1 MLTLHQT
8 NDMKFIYTFLIIT
21 ILSACGNGHLHDGEK
36 LMDKGKAFM
45 IEGKRDSAFVYFSL
59 IADRYSDDM
68 DEDDKRMTAL
78 ALNNCG
84 YICLFFHSDYT
95 QAYSYLIKAKDLCE
109 QYNIT
114 SAVPI
119 VMQNLG
125 NLYSACGS
133 QIGMRNNLATAAQY
147 YRQSVDAAVKARD
160 WNIMLSSYINLT
172 NLYLCN
178 DLGKRPITQEI
189 SIPTDSVPQSGVKR
203 YVELLNAAMR
213 NVGKGKP
220 AEARQLFRQQFD
232 AIRDLDNAEQ
242 YASVTYSM
250 ITASFMQQNLADS
263 AISCLQEYL
272 SLARRHNNMETQ
284 TDIYKSMEKAYR
296 MKGDDASATACHNMY
311 LNCKDSLLFRNHLA
325 NINEMHL
332 SHEVKIAGERIEKIS
347 TEKRIQTIMII
358 ATAIVIVVTLYLLT
372 IIYRRNRRL
381 DERNRTLYERN
392 VELLRHEAELR
403 ETRKKADENNSGN
416 TQKSEKP
423 VINEEKQ
430 TELCNKIQK
439 ILDDVEIITS
449 PTFNLSRLSELVG
462 SNTTYVSRIINETH
476 GKGLSILLSDL
487 RIKEACRRINN
498 PKEYGQFTLETISAS
513 VGFKSR
519 STFLTAFKRTTGLLP
534 SEYLKIARTKKH
546 G

>member
-1 MLTLHQT
+1 
-8 NDMKFIYTFLIIT
+8 
-21 ILSACGNGHLHDGEK
+21 
-36 LMDKGKAFM
+36 
-45 IEGKRDSAFVYFSL
+45 
-59 IADRYSDDM
+59 
-68 DEDDKRMTAL
+68 
-78 ALNNCG
+78 
-84 YICLFFHSDYT
+84 
-95 QAYSYLIKAKDLCE
+95 
-109 QYNIT
+109 
-114 SAVPI
+114 
-119 VMQNLG
+119 
-125 NLYSACGS
+125 
-133 QIGMRNNLATAAQY
+133 MRNNLATAAQY
-147 YRQSVDAAVKARD
+147 YRQSVNTAIKAHD

-172 NLYLCN
+172 NLYFCN
-178 DLGKRPITQEI
+178 DLGKRSIIQEI
-189 SIPTDSVPQSGVKR
+189 NIPTDSVPQSGVKR

-213 NVGKGKP
+213 YVDKNKQT
-220 AEARQLFRQQFD
+220 EARQLFRQQFD

-242 YASVTYSM
+242 YESVTYSM

-263 AISCLQEYL
+263 ALSCLHEYL
-272 SLARRHNNMETQ
+272 SLARRYNNIETQ

-296 MKGDDASATACHNMY
+296 MKGDDANATACHNMY
-311 LNCKDSLLFRNHLA
+311 LNYKDSLLFKNHLA

-332 SHEVKIAGERIEKIS
+332 SHEVKIAGERIERIS
-347 TEKRIQTIMII
+347 TEKRIQTIIII
-358 ATAIVIVVTLYLLT
+358 ATAIIIVVTLCLLT

-392 VELLRHEAELR
+392 VELLKHEAELR
-403 ETRKKADENNSGN
+403 EIRKKANEDNADNI
-416 TQKSEKP
+416 QKNEKP
-423 VINEEKQ
+423 IINKEKQ
-430 TELCNKIQK
+430 TELSNKIQK

-462 SNTTYVSRIINETH
+462 SNTTYVSRIINETY

-534 SEYLKIARTKKH
+534 SEYLKIAKTKNL

>member
-1 MLTLHQT
+1 MKQT
-8 NDMKFIYTFLIIT
+8 NMRFIYFFLILT
-21 ILSACGNGHLHDGEK
+21 ILSACNNGHLHDGEK
-36 LMDKGKAFM
+36 LMNKGRTFM
-45 IEGKRDSAFVYFSL
+45 IEGKHDSAFVCFSL
-59 IADRYSDDM
+59 VADRYSDDM
-68 DEDDKRMTAL
+68 NEDDKRMTAF

-109 QYNIT
+109 QYDIT
-114 SAVPI
+114 SATPI

-147 YRQSVDAAVKARD
+147 YRQSVNTAIKAHD

-172 NLYLCN
+172 NLYFCN
-178 DLGKRPITQEI
+178 DLGKRSIIQEI
-189 SIPTDSVPQSGVKR
+189 NIPTDSVPQSGVKR

-213 NVGKGKP
+213 YVDKNKQT
-220 AEARQLFRQQFD
+220 EARQLFRQQFD

-242 YASVTYSM
+242 YESVTYSM

-263 AISCLQEYL
+263 ALSCLHEYL
-272 SLARRHNNMETQ
+272 SLARRYNNIETQ

-296 MKGDDASATACHNMY
+296 MKGDDANATACHNMY
-311 LNCKDSLLFRNHLA
+311 LNYKDSLLFKNHLA

-332 SHEVKIAGERIEKIS
+332 SHEVKIAGERIERIS
-347 TEKRIQTIMII
+347 TEKRIQTIIII
-358 ATAIVIVVTLYLLT
+358 ATAIIIVVTLCLLT

-392 VELLRHEAELR
+392 VELLKHEAELR
-403 ETRKKADENNSGN
+403 EIRKKANEDNADNI
-416 TQKSEKP
+416 QKNEKP
-423 VINEEKQ
+423 IINKEKQ
-430 TELCNKIQK
+430 TELSNKIQK

-462 SNTTYVSRIINETH
+462 SNTTYVSRIINETY

-534 SEYLKIARTKKH
+534 SEYLKIAKTKNL

>member
-1 MLTLHQT
+1 
-8 NDMKFIYTFLIIT
+8 MKFIYFFLILT
-21 ILSACGNGHLHDGEK
+21 ILSACRNGHLHDGEK
-36 LMDKGKAFM
+36 LMNKGKTFM
-45 IEGKRDSAFVYFSL
+45 IEGKRDSAFVCFSL

-68 DEDDKRMTAL
+68 NEDDKRMTAF

-95 QAYSYLIKAKDLCE
+95 QAYSYLIKARDLCE
-109 QYNIT
+109 QYDIT
-114 SAVPI
+114 SATPI

-125 NLYSACGS
+125 NLYFACGS
-133 QIGMRNNLATAAQY
+133 QIGMKNNLVTAAQY
-147 YRQSVDAAVKARD
+147 YRQSVNTAIKAHD

-172 NLYLCN
+172 NLYFCN
-178 DLGKRPITQEI
+178 NLGKRSITQEI
-189 SIPTDSVPQSGVKR
+189 NLPTDSVPQSGVKR

-213 NVGKGKP
+213 YVDKDKQT
-220 AEARQLFRQQFD
+220 EARQLFKQQFD
-232 AIRDLDNAEQ
+232 AIRGLDNAEQ
-242 YASVTYSM
+242 YESVTYSM

-263 AISCLQEYL
+263 ALLCLQEYL
-272 SLARRHNNMETQ
+272 SLARRYNNIETQ

-296 MKGDDASATACHNMY
+296 MKGDDKNATACHNIY
-311 LNCKDSLLFRNHLA
+311 LNYKDSLLFKNHLA

-347 TEKRIQTIMII
+347 TEKRIQTIIII
-358 ATAIVIVVTLYLLT
+358 ATAIIILVTLYLLT

-392 VELLRHEAELR
+392 VELLKHEAELR
-403 ETRKKADENNSGN
+403 EIRKRTDEAISDNI
-416 TQKSEKP
+416 QKNEKP
-423 VINEEKQ
+423 IINKEKQ

-462 SNTTYVSRIINETH
+462 SNTTYVSRIINETY

-498 PKEYGQFTLETISAS
+498 PKRYGQFTLETISAS

-534 SEYLKIARTKKH
+534 SEYLKIAKTKNF